1 MLALTTTPLW
11 ARLLATGRATRGF
24 DRLLLQ
30 PPWNVPLFFA
40 LYAACFVMLAQAPI
54 SPDLAVI
61 SP

>member
-1 MLALTTTPLW
+1 MLALTTTTLW